1 MCQIILKLFK
11 QQLERYFKNQRICEN
26 VARNVHA
33 YYLYR
38 IMLKLIFW
46 CFVIYSIYRLVFDLI
61 VPVSRTVS
69 KMKQTVQQM
78 QEQQG
83 FQQQQHTTTAQKPQT
98 TDTKT
103 STSTNDEYIEFEEL
117 K

>member
-1 MCQIILKLFK
+1 M
-11 QQLERYFKNQRICEN
+11 E
-26 VARNVHA
+26 A

-38 IMLKLIFW
+38 IMIKLIFW
-46 CFVIYSIYRLVFDLI
+46 CFVIYCIYRLVFDLI
-61 VPVSRTVS
+61 IPVSKTVS

-83 FQQQQHTTTAQKPQT
+83 FQQQNTTAQQPQPSEPVKPT
-98 TDTKT
+98 T
-103 STSTNDEYIEFEEL
+103 TNTNGEYIEFEEV